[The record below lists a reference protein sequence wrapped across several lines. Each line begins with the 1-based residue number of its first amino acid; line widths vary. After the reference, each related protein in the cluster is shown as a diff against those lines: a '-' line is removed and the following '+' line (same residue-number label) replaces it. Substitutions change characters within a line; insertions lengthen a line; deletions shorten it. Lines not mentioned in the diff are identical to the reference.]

1 MWFYSVFCWFSVRK
15 WWWKRCFPVACH
27 VVWQEVQFGLL
38 RRRFGSIWLQWIA
51 DCRRDFFR
59 MMNKKETAAKMSR
72 STASP
77 PVLQGSRTDLLILA
91 AVCTSGG
98 GYSRRERFSAYQT
111 RMLVSKMMFDRNLPS
126 AGPNHNPTEHRSQGT
141 FEGWPII
148 VSGWSVTSSRNLGL
162 SSSLPQRLWHE
173 MLVFDQK

>member
-1 MWFYSVFCWFSVRK
+1 MYFVGFRCGNGDERGVSRSHAKWCGRK
-15 WWWKRCFPVACH
+15 H
-27 VVWQEVQFGLL
+27 NLDSLDVVLDDHRIDLATVD
-38 RRRFGSIWLQWIA
+38 S
-51 DCRRDFFR
+51 RRDFFR

-141 FEGWPII
+141 FEDLPII
-148 VSGWSVTSSRNLGL
+148 VSSWIDWWRCSRPAHLGGCVYFWVCVL
-162 SSSLPQRLWHE
+162 R
-173 MLVFDQK
+173 